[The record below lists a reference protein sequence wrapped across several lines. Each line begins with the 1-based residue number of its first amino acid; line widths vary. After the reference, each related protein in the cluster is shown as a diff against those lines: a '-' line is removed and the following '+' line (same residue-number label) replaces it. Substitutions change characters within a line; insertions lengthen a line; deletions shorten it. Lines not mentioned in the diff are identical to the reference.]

1 MSKAGH
7 PLSWGTESEVNSM
20 KEWMLVCIVLTIA
33 LACAK
38 KKSSNPFTPP
48 KPCYIAGSVSYSTC
62 GEIDGIYGWVEEPYE
77 GAMVI
82 SVREGQAVDTSVTDS
97 SGQYR
102 VELEPGLY
110 DFLIKTA
117 TTFSDSSLKDVNLLP
132 GQDTTFEEIHLE
144 GLFAAGLLMASFQ
157 LELTYE
163 QIEEL
168 LYQYG
173 CFVIEKIVPWPFDIY
188 LIGIPENSVVS
199 DIFPLLKSDPGIALV
214 SPNYV
219 RCPF

>member
-1 MSKAGH
+1 
-7 PLSWGTESEVNSM
+7 M
-20 KEWMLVCIVLTIA
+20 KKWMLVCIVLTIA
-33 LACAK
+33 VACAK
-38 KKSSNPFTPP
+38 KKSSNPFTLPQ
-48 KPCYIAGSVSYSTC
+48 PCYIAGSVSYSTC
-62 GEIDGIYGWVEEPYE
+62 GEIDGIQGWVEEPYE

-82 SVREGQAVDTSVTDS
+82 SVREDQAVDTSVTDS
-97 SGQYR
+97 SGRYR

-110 DFLIKTA
+110 NFLIKTT

-132 GQDTTFEEIHLE
+132 DQDTTFEDIHLE
-144 GLFAAGLLMASFQ
+144 GLFAAGELMASFQ
-157 LELTYE
+157 PELTYE

-173 CFVIEKIVPWPFDIY
+173 CFVIEKIVSWPFDIY

-199 DIFPLLKSDPGIALV
+199 DIFPLLKSDPGVALV
-214 SPNYV
+214 SPNFV

>member
-1 MSKAGH
+1 
-7 PLSWGTESEVNSM
+7 M
-20 KEWMLVCIVLTIA
+20 KKWMLVCIILTIT

-38 KKSSNPFTPP
+38 KKSSKPFTPP
-48 KPCYIAGSVSYSTC
+48 EPCHIAGLVSYSTC
-62 GEIDGIYGWVEEPYE
+62 GQIDGIHGWVVEPYQ

-97 SGQYR
+97 SGHYR

-144 GLFAAGLLMASFQ
+144 GLFAAGVLMASFQ
-157 LELTYE
+157 PELTCQ

-168 LYQYG
+168 LSQYG
-173 CFVIEKIVPWPFDIY
+173 CFVIDKILSWPFDIY
-188 LIGIPENSVVS
+188 LIGIPEESVVS
-199 DIFPLLKSDPGIALV
+199 DILPLLKNDPGVALV
-214 SPNYV
+214 SPSGV
-219 RCPF
+219 RCPS